1 MSITLKDR
9 VQDDMK
15 AAMRAKDKG
24 RLGAIRLI
32 MAAIKQREVDE
43 RISLNDVQVLSV
55 LEKMIKQ
62 RRESLAHYQ
71 SAGREDLAAQEA
83 FEIAVIQSYLPA
95 PLSEADIEAMIAHAI
110 AATGAQSVRD
120 TGKVMALIKDQA
132 QGRVDMAAVS
142 TRVKAHF
149 GG

>member
-1 MSITLKDR
+1 
-9 VQDDMK
+9 MK
-15 AAMRAKDKG
+15 TAMRAKDKA

-32 MAAIKQREVDE
+32 LAAVKQREVDE
-43 RISLNDVQVLSV
+43 RIELSDGQVLGV

-62 RRESLAHYQ
+62 RRESLAQYQ

-83 FEIAVIQSYLPA
+83 FEIELIQSYLPA
-95 PLSEADIEAMIAHAI
+95 PLGEAEIDALIAGAI

-120 TGKVMALIKDQA
+120 MGKVMALIKDQA
-132 QGRVDMAAVS
+132 QGRADMAALS
-142 TRVKAHF
+142 ARVKARF

>member
-1 MSITLKDR
+1 MSIKNR

-15 AAMRAKDKG
+15 TAMRAKDKE

-32 MAAIKQREVDE
+32 LAAIKQREVDE
-43 RISLNDVQVLSV
+43 RIELNDTQTLSV

-62 RRESLAHYQ
+62 RRESLAQYQ

-83 FEIAVIQSYLPA
+83 FEIELIQSYLPA
-95 PLSEADIEAMIAHAI
+95 PLGEADIDALVADAI

-120 TGKVMALIKDQA
+120 MGKVMALIKDQA
-132 QGRVDMAAVS
+132 QGRVDMATVGA
-142 TRVKAHF
+142 RVKTHL